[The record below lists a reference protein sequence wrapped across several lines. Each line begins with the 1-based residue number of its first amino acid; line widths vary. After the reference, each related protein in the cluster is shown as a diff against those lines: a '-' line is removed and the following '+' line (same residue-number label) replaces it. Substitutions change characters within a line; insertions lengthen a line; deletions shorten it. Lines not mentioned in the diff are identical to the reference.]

1 MPTKS
6 QRRKTTMIKKVQT
19 MTEQKQPQTITKVKS
34 HVNDLYLIKRDH
46 LIEDFSNRVRINN
59 YEINKAWDDFKNVI
73 NKIQNLKS
81 EN

>member
-19 MTEQKQPQTITKVKS
+19 MPEQKQPQTITKVKS
-34 HVNDLYLIKRDH
+34 HVNDLYLIRRDH

>member
-1 MPTKS
+1 
-6 QRRKTTMIKKVQT
+6 MIKKVQT
-19 MTEQKQPQTITKVKS
+19 MPEQKQPQTITKVKS
-34 HVNDLYLIKRDH
+34 HVDDLYLIKRDH

>member
-19 MTEQKQPQTITKVKS
+19 MPEQKQPQTITKVKS
-34 HVNDLYLIKRDH
+34 HVDDLYLIKRDH